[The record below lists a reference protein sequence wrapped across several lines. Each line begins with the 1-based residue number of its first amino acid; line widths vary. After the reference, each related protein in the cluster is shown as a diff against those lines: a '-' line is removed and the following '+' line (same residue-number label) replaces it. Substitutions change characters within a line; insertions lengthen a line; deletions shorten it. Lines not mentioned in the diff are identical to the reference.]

1 MNKYVVPFLTTCLN
15 EWKIKTKD
23 TFPLQNRCLS
33 DAPRTK
39 VKRSH
44 RPPPQEK
51 KASFQSNASI
61 TSHATDNYTI
71 DTYLQLLLLPG
82 YPVSAQCNSSI
93 HNSRS
98 LRTRFITFAYITFL
112 AIIGV
117 LIHCLAMHMMTMSA
131 VAFRGRL
138 IWSSSC
144 SLDHGRFSIAS
155 GVNVMF
161 ITVRLLDE
169 PVSRML
175 EIEFLKRGE
184 SVAKEIPVSTI
195 VQDTHSI

>member
-1 MNKYVVPFLTTCLN
+1 MQLIHTQLSIATY
-15 EWKIKTKD
+15 
-23 TFPLQNRCLS
+23 TFHNICIHYIP
-33 DAPRTK
+33 
-39 VKRSH
+39 
-44 RPPPQEK
+44 
-51 KASFQSNASI
+51 
-61 TSHATDNYTI
+61 
-71 DTYLQLLLLPG
+71 
-82 YPVSAQCNSSI
+82 CN
-93 HNSRS
+93 NW
-98 LRTRFITFAYITFL
+98 
-112 AIIGV
+112 V
-117 LIHCLAMHMMTMSA
+117 LIHCLAMHMMTMST